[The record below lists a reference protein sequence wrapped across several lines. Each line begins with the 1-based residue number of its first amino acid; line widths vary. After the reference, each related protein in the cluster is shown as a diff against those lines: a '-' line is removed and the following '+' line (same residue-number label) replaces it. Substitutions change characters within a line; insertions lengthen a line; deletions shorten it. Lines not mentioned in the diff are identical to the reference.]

1 MAKKIYI
8 LKYRPDNH
16 LVLCPLYQTSKRK
29 DPENK
34 LGGGGCDPKKK
45 IKGKSRIDAR
55 IKDTSGISYLTS
67 EFQMN
72 LHTHISSWYN
82 LGAVME
88 KLHCN
93 HDLLLLE
100 IYRLKL

>member
-1 MAKKIYI
+1 VAKKIYI

-45 IKGKSRIDAR
+45 LK
-55 IKDTSGISYLTS
+55 
-67 EFQMN
+67 
-72 LHTHISSWYN
+72 
-82 LGAVME
+82 E
-88 KLHCN
+88 KVGSTP
-93 HDLLLLE
+93 E
-100 IYRLKL
+100 